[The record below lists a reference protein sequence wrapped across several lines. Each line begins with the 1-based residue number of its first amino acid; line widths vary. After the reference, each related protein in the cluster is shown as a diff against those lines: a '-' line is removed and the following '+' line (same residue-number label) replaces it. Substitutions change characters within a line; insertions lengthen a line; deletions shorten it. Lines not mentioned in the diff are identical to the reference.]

1 MDSLVQTVLSG
12 NIFIQT
18 QSFQKVIELCS
29 GSGSNQ
35 VCSACCLVRSSM
47 NQYWKAAA
55 PEPVYGQRQCRVGR
69 VLGDQRCDTPDQS
82 AARSTTLGHLLSKG
96 VTKGKGGS
104 RKTAQQTKER
114 GEWGRCWKSWTSL
127 RPERPGTT
135 PEGNEEPG
143 EAREKGERKGS
154 PKTEPKQTG
163 GAKEQGPK
171 IRKKG
176 DAPPTDV
183 RRKTRTKKG
192 QNRSELKWSRL
203 KQRSANDK

>member
-1 MDSLVQTVLSG
+1 MLWG
-12 NIFIQT
+12 
-18 QSFQKVIELCS
+18 
-29 GSGSNQ
+29 Q
-35 VCSACCLVRSSM
+35 VRTKFAQLALVRSSM

-69 VLGDQRCDTPDQS
+69 VLGDQRSDTPDQS

-114 GEWGRCWKSWTSL
+114 GEVRAVLEILDQSTARKT
-127 RPERPGTT
+127 RHNTR
-135 PEGNEEPG
+135 GNEEPG

-192 QNRSELKWSRL
+192 QNRSELK
-203 KQRSANDK
+203 

>member
-1 MDSLVQTVLSG
+1 MCGPPLYLNLIIVPIRFARLLVGVSKSPLVMDSLVQTVLSG

-114 GEWGRCWKSWTSL
+114 GE
-127 RPERPGTT
+127 
-135 PEGNEEPG
+135 
-143 EAREKGERKGS
+143 
-154 PKTEPKQTG
+154 
-163 GAKEQGPK
+163 
-171 IRKKG
+171 
-176 DAPPTDV
+176 
-183 RRKTRTKKG
+183 
-192 QNRSELKWSRL
+192 
-203 KQRSANDK
+203 